1 MALYAYQAF
10 TKEGKR
16 ITGTVDAPSIPSARE
31 QLVKMGLYPITL
43 TPATSE
49 TQGTGLMARLNALL
63 SRRVSTKDKILFTKQ
78 LAVLLRSGVPLLE
91 SFELLIDQFEG
102 RLRSMLITIKDR
114 LREGAS
120 LHESL
125 ARYPD
130 TFDNIYVQLVRAGE
144 ATGKL
149 EVILE
154 RLTDY
159 LERSAEV
166 AKRVRSALQGPML
179 NLAVIGLAVVFLMT
193 QVVPKLAEQF
203 RRAKQELP
211 SATALL
217 MSMSDFIRNYYLL
230 IGMVIFGAV
239 LAFRYWKSTPSG
251 GRTLD
256 LIKLKIPIIGYF
268 ARTGAVIQFSR
279 TLGML
284 LEGGVNLPEA
294 LDIVCKIIDNRVL
307 AESLMKARENIIKQG
322 KIAQYLKETKV
333 FPPIAIHLI
342 KTGEESGKL
351 DTMLLTVAQNYES
364 DLNEYADGLSTALA
378 PVMMVLM
385 AVIVGFIVLAIA
397 QPLMQQSS
405 LMGAG
410 MEKKT
415 SQMERTK

>member
-10 TKEGKR
+10 TKDGKR
-16 ITGTVDAPSIPSARE
+16 VSGTVDAASVPSARE

-43 TPATSE
+43 SLATAE
-49 TQGTGLMARLNALL
+49 GQAGIMARLNAIFAR
-63 SRRVSTKDKILFTKQ
+63 SVPTKDKILFTKQ

-102 RLRSMLITIKDR
+102 RLRGMLITIKDR
-114 LREGAS
+114 IREGAS
-120 LHESL
+120 LHETL

-159 LERSAEV
+159 LERTEEV
-166 AKRVRSALQGPML
+166 AKRTRAALRDPMIQL
-179 NLAVIGLAVVFLMT
+179 GAIGIAVVVLMT

-211 SATALL
+211 SSTAFL
-217 MSMSDFIRNYYLL
+217 MALSDFIRNYYLL
-230 IGMVIFGAV
+230 LGAAIFGAV
-239 LAFRYWKSTPSG
+239 LLFRYWKSTPSG
-251 GRTLD
+251 GRTID
-256 LIKLKIPIIGYF
+256 LIKLKVPIIGYF
-268 ARTGAVIQFSR
+268 ARTSAIIQFSR

-294 LDIVCKIIDNRVL
+294 LDIVCKIIDNRIL
-307 AESLMKARENIIKQG
+307 AQALMQARENIIKQG

-333 FPPIAIHLI
+333 FPPMAIHLI

-364 DLNEYADGLSTALA
+364 DLNEYADGLSAALA
-378 PVMMVLM
+378 PTMMIIM

-397 QPLMQQSS
+397 QPMMQQSS

-410 MEKKT
+410 LERRTGQMEKG
-415 SQMERTK
+415 TK